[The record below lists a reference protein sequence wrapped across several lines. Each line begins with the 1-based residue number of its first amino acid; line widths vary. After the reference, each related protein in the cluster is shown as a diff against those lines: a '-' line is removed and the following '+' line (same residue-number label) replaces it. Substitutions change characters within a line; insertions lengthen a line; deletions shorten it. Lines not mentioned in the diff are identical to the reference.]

1 LETVSPIALQVALS
15 VQDELLNRATEADD
29 LRKKHVERARYEAEL
44 ARRRYMQVDPE
55 NRLVAC
61 SLEAEWNE
69 QLRHLTEAQKEYEAQ
84 KQMDELVLSEER
96 RKEILALSSDF
107 PRLWNDSKTP
117 AKERKRL
124 VRLIIEDVTLRKDEH
139 QVSVEIRFKGGA
151 ARSLKLPRALGA
163 GIMRKTPLEVVNEI
177 DRLLE
182 RHGHA
187 EIAELLNKNGF
198 RSGEGQLFNKQ
209 MISHIS
215 QNYNLKERRERERER
230 GLLTREAVSNLLRV
244 SEWRVTKL
252 YRQGYLRK
260 CAATRSGREM
270 YEPPTDREIEAIRN
284 IPACKTGRPRKS
296 IFLSS

>member
-1 LETVSPIALQVALS
+1 
-15 VQDELLNRATEADD
+15 
-29 LRKKHVERARYEAEL
+29 
-44 ARRRYMQVDPE
+44 
-55 NRLVAC
+55 
-61 SLEAEWNE
+61 
-69 QLRHLTEAQKEYEAQ
+69 
-84 KQMDELVLSEER
+84 
-96 RKEILALSSDF
+96 
-107 PRLWNDSKTP
+107 
-117 AKERKRL
+117 
-124 VRLIIEDVTLRKDEH
+124 
-139 QVSVEIRFKGGA
+139 
-151 ARSLKLPRALGA
+151 
-163 GIMRKTPLEVVNEI
+163 MRKTPLEVVNEI

-296 IFLSS
+296 IFLIS